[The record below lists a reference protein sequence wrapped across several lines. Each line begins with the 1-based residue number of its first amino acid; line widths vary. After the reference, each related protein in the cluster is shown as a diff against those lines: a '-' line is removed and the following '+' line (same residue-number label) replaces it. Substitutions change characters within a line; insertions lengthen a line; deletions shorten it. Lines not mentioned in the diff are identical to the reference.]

1 MATSSYIVKMHWR
14 SIKTVFGY
22 LAYMMIYVNNCTHAG
37 QDGIFRGENVMLV
50 IPDGKYIRREENL
63 SVTLVIYNPRDNLDN
78 SNIINHCIGLLNIF
92 VVNTDKNK
100 TCLNHTL
107 PQWEK
112 KQ

>member
-63 SVTLVIYNPRDNLDN
+63 SVTLVIFNPREALMVIKTI
-78 SNIINHCIGLLNIF
+78 SIILTSSTIAL
-92 VVNTDKNK
+92 VY
-100 TCLNHTL
+100 
-107 PQWEK
+107 
-112 KQ
+112 